1 MSVADVLNAHLEQGA
16 DVIVV
21 QGIIYPFALAPVF
34 DDPKGSQDSKLMGYG
49 RFALAAKYRKI
60 TYAMLPVQKGCD
72 YFYSGRISQG
82 LEYLGK
88 TLDGIG

>member
-1 MSVADVLNAHLEQGA
+1 MSVADVVNAHLKQGA
-16 DVIVV
+16 DMVVI

-34 DDPKGSQDSKLMGYG
+34 DDAKGSQDSKLMGYG

-60 TYAMLPVQKGCD
+60 TYTMFPVQKGGD
-72 YFYSGRISQG
+72 YFYAGRISQG

-88 TLDGIG
+88 PQDDFG